1 MSPFSDS
8 VVFVIKEVTYCIFTK
23 IDLVQSWYKSR
34 IPQNKWQLRSQV
46 LRYLSSRPPTTEA
59 FRKGIATDARGS
71 VRVVLIGHQMCL
83 IIFQKHNRLSFL
95 SSFAF
100 FEAVWLFLA
109 NEGSISLEM
118 WVLLPLKIVSTAHSP
133 LSSCALCHR
142 RKAVL

>member
-46 LRYLSSRPPTTEA
+46 LRYVSSRPPTTQA

-71 VRVVLIGHQMCL
+71 VHVVLIGHQMCL
-83 IIFQKHNRLSFL
+83 IIFRKHNRLSFL

-100 FEAVWLFLA
+100 FEAVWLFLT
-109 NEGSISLEM
+109 NEGSISLET
-118 WVLLPLKIVSTAHSP
+118 WVLLPSKIVLAAHSP

-142 RKAVL
+142 RKAML